1 MVRTAGIIVI
11 GNEILSGRTVDR
23 NSIFLLGE
31 LHELGVGTGRVSV
44 VPDEIGPIRDDVR
57 LFSEQFDFVFTSGG
71 VGPTHDDVTMTAIAA
86 AFDRGMERRPELV
99 DALRRY
105 YGDRLTDAALRMADV
120 PEGTVLVPVPRG
132 LFPVI
137 TVENVY
143 ILPGVPEILAAK
155 FASIRERFREEPYHV
170 YDIFLGVDE
179 GEVADTLREVVAL
192 YPDLTLGS
200 YPAFDDPTYLVRLT
214 LMSKDPARL
223 HAARDCLIG
232 KLAARS
238 IEPVGGPGGV
248 HPARRSPVA
257 GSGMSRP
264 PRG

>member
-1 MVRTAGIIVI
+1 
-11 GNEILSGRTVDR
+11 
-23 NSIFLLGE
+23 
-31 LHELGVGTGRVSV
+31 
-44 VPDEIGPIRDDVR
+44 
-57 LFSEQFDFVFTSGG
+57 
-71 VGPTHDDVTMTAIAA
+71 
-86 AFDRGMERRPELV
+86 
-99 DALRRY
+99 
-105 YGDRLTDAALRMADV
+105 MADV